1 MTTEMTDH
9 KFDPF
14 GFSSMPFFENEKTPF
29 LDISRKQVIKR
40 IRTFLNHRGFAVLC
54 GASGTGKTMLLNH
67 LCRQLQPNEHRI
79 IYIPFTMLK
88 PADMLKSICLKLDLE
103 PTVSTT
109 KMLGNIQNRITE
121 IQPVNPVLVLDEIQK
136 ISHPTL
142 EVIRLMTNFN
152 FEEKNLFSVIMAG
165 SDEFFQKLRLR
176 MNEPLRQRIT
186 CFQRLSPLSREDT
199 RQYIKHQFE
208 TAGAHHEIITERAA
222 SLVYDL
228 VSGIPRLIN
237 SLVFASLEEA
247 ADAGSKIID
256 LDHINSGSELVSLPE
271 QEVFQ

>member
-1 MTTEMTDH
+1 MTDH
-9 KFDPF
+9 KFDIY
-14 GFSSMPFFENEKTPF
+14 GFSSTPFAENEKTPF
-29 LDISRKQVIKR
+29 LDTSRKQMIKR
-40 IRTFLNHRGFAVLC
+40 MKSFLNYRGFAVLC
-54 GASGTGKTMLLNH
+54 GAPGTGKTMLLNH
-67 LCRQLQPNEHRI
+67 LRQTLQPNEHRI
-79 IYIPFTMLK
+79 IYIPFAMLK
-88 PADMLKSICLKLDLE
+88 PADMLKNICLKLDLE

-109 KMLGNIQNRITE
+109 KMLRRIQDRITE

-165 SDEFFQKLRLR
+165 SDDFFQQLRLR

-208 TAGAHHEIITERAA
+208 TAGAHHEIITEQAA

-228 VSGIPRLIN
+228 TSGTPRMIN
-237 SLVFASLEEA
+237 SLVFASLDEA

-256 LDHINSGSELVSLPE
+256 LDHINAGSELVSLPE

>member
-1 MTTEMTDH
+1 MTDH

-14 GFSSMPFFENEKTPF
+14 GFSSVPFSENEKTPF
-29 LDISRKQVIKR
+29 LDISREQVIKR
-40 IRTFLNHRGFAVLC
+40 MQSFLNYRGFAVLS
-54 GASGTGKTMLLNH
+54 GAPGTGKTMLLNH
-67 LCRQLQPNEHRI
+67 LCRSLQPNEHRI
-79 IYIPFTMLK
+79 IYIPFAMLK

-109 KMLGNIQNRITE
+109 KMLRSIQDRISE
-121 IQPVNPVLVLDEIQK
+121 IQPVNPVLVVDEIQK

-152 FEEKNLFSVIMAG
+152 FEEKNLFSIVMVG
-165 SDEFFQKLRLR
+165 NDEFLQQLKLRL
-176 MNEPLRQRIT
+176 NEPLRQRIT
-186 CFQRLSPLSREDT
+186 CFQRLSVLSREDT
-199 RQYIKHQFE
+199 KKYIKHHFE
-208 TAGAHHEIITERAA
+208 TAGAHHEVITEQAA

-228 VSGIPRLIN
+228 TSGTPRLIN

-256 LDHINSGSELVSLPE
+256 LDHINTSNELVSLPA

>member
-1 MTTEMTDH
+1 MTDH

-14 GFSSMPFFENEKTPF
+14 GFSSTPFSENEKTPF
-29 LDISRKQVIKR
+29 LDESRKRVIKR
-40 IRTFLNHRGFAVLC
+40 MRNFLDHRGFAVLC
-54 GASGTGKTMLLNH
+54 GAPGTGKSMLLNH
-67 LCRQLQPNEHRI
+67 LCRSLQPNEHRI
-79 IYIPFTMLK
+79 IYIPFAMLK
-88 PADMLKSICLKLDLE
+88 PSDMLKSICLKLDLE

-109 KMLGNIQNRITE
+109 KMLRRVQDRITE

-152 FEEKNLFSVIMAG
+152 FEEKNFFSVVMAG
-165 SDEFFQKLRLR
+165 NDEFLQQLRLR
-176 MNEPLRQRIT
+176 LNEPLRQRIT
-186 CFQRLSPLSREDT
+186 CFQRLSPLSRDDT
-199 RQYIKHQFE
+199 KEYIKHQFE
-208 TAGAHHEIITERAA
+208 TAGAHHEIITEQAS

-228 VSGIPRLIN
+228 TSGTPRLVN

-247 ADAGSKIID
+247 ADAGSTIID
-256 LDHINSGSELVSLPE
+256 LDHINAGSEVVSLPA